1 MGPVE
6 FLIVE
11 FPGNKFSGEIVPE
24 LIALVE
30 SETIRI
36 IDLLFIKKD
45 ADGNVTSFEL
55 PDLDA
60 SEAAPFDALDGDVG
74 NLVSEDD
81 IAQAAE
87 MLQPE
92 SSAALL
98 VFENAWAERFA
109 VAVRNANGRVVA
121 NARIPLAQIDA
132 ALAARSE

>member
-30 SETIRI
+30 NGTIHI

-45 ADGNVTSFEL
+45 ADGNVSSFEL

-60 SEAAPFDALDGDVG
+60 DEASPFDELDGDVDG
-74 NLVSEDD
+74 LVSEEDVAEA
-81 IAQAAE
+81 AQLLA
-87 MLQPE
+87 PE

-98 VFENAWAERFA
+98 VFENVWAEHFTT
-109 VAVRNANGRVVA
+109 AVRNANGRVVA
-121 NARIPLAQIDA
+121 NARIPMEQIDA
-132 ALAARSE
+132 ARAGRSA